1 MPQLN
6 YHHLRYFWA
15 IAQEQNLTRAAKRLH
30 VSQSALSIQLRQ
42 LEERLGHDLFDREGR
57 RLVLTEAGRI
67 TLDHAQRIFRT
78 GDELLGLLHS
88 GHFAERQILRIGAV
102 ATLSR
107 NFQQEL
113 LRPMMARPNLELVL
127 RSGSLREL
135 LAQLAA
141 HTLDVVLSN
150 LPVQRDADNAIHTHL
165 IAQQPVSLVGKP
177 RKGRAAKQAFV
188 FPDDLRQLPVV
199 VPSAGSELRAAFD
212 LLLDQAGIRPTI
224 MAEVDDMAMLRLFA
238 RDSDAVTL
246 VPPVVVRDELR
257 SGALVEYCRIPEVT
271 ENFYAIT
278 ISRQFQ
284 NPLIR
289 ELLAI
294 GKEVKAAG
302 GRKKRAKAD

>member
-1 MPQLN
+1 MSQLN

-113 LRPMMARPNLELVL
+113 LRPMM
-127 RSGSLREL
+127 
-135 LAQLAA
+135 
-141 HTLDVVLSN
+141 DVVLSN

-177 RKGRAAKQAFV
+177 RKGRAAKQAFI
-188 FPDDLRQLPVV
+188 FPDDLRHLPVV

-271 ENFYAIT
+271 ESFYAIT

-294 GKEVKAAG
+294 GKEVKAG
-302 GRKKRAKAD
+302 GSRKRRGKSD

>member
-1 MPQLN
+1 MSQLN

-42 LEERLGHDLFDREGR
+42 LEGRLGHDLFEREGR

-78 GDELLGLLHS
+78 GDELLGLLNS

-150 LPVQRDADNAIHTHL
+150 LSVQRDADNAIHTHL
-165 IAQQPVSLVGKP
+165 LAQQPVSLVGKP
-177 RKGRAAKQAFV
+177 RKGRAAKQPFN
-188 FPDDLRQLPVV
+188 FPDDLRHLPVV

-257 SGALVEYCRIPEVT
+257 SGVLVEYCRIPEVT
-271 ENFYAIT
+271 ESFYAIT

-294 GKEVKAAG
+294 GKEVKAGG
-302 GRKKRAKAD
+302 GRKRRAKSD

>member
-1 MPQLN
+1 
-6 YHHLRYFWA
+6 
-15 IAQEQNLTRAAKRLH
+15 
-30 VSQSALSIQLRQ
+30 
-42 LEERLGHDLFDREGR
+42 
-57 RLVLTEAGRI
+57 LVLTEAGRI

>member
-1 MPQLN
+1 MSQLN

-42 LEERLGHDLFDREGR
+42 LEARLGHTLFEREGR
-57 RLVLTEAGRI
+57 GLVLTEAGRI

-113 LRPMMARPNLELVL
+113 LRPMMARPNLELVI

-150 LPVQRDADNAIHTHL
+150 LPVQRDADNAMHAHL

-177 RKGRAAKQAFV
+177 RKGRAAKQPFV
-188 FPDDLRQLPVV
+188 FPDDLRQMPVV
-199 VPSAGSELRAAFD
+199 VPSVGSELRAAFD

-271 ENFYAIT
+271 ESFYAIT

-289 ELLAI
+289 ELLAV
-294 GKEVKAAG
+294 GKDVKAG
-302 GRKKRAKAD
+302 SDRKKRRI